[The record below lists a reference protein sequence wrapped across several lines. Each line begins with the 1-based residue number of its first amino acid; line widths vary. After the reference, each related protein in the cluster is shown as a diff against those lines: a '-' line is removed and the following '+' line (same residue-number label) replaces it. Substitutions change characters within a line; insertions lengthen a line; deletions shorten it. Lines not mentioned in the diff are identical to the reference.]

1 MKFLYFQILL
11 ILSPMLLFQQI
22 KELPI
27 GADVPQFTLPMKEVS
42 GKELTLK
49 EISSNKRGLL
59 VIFSCNTCPYVKLY
73 ENRTK
78 KIIEFCN
85 KNNIGLAILNSNEAQ
100 RGDED
105 SFEAMKKYQAEHLQ
119 GANYLLDEKS
129 KMADAFGATRTPQVF
144 LFDVSGKLIYK
155 GAIDDNVKDET
166 QVKIP
171 YLQNALD
178 ALLSGKKPALQETKS
193 IGCTIKRTE

>member
-1 MKFLYFQILL
+1 
-11 ILSPMLLFQQI
+11 MLLFQQV
-22 KELPI
+22 KELPL
-27 GADVPQFTLPMKEVS
+27 GADIPLSDLSMKDVS
-42 GKELTLK
+42 GKSLTLK
-49 EISSNKRGLL
+49 EISSDRKGLL

-78 KIIEFCN
+78 KIIEYCN

-105 SFEAMKKYQAEHLQ
+105 SFDAMKKYQAEHLP

-144 LFDVSGKLIYK
+144 LFDASGKLIYK
-155 GAIDDNVKDET
+155 GAIDDNVKDEA

-171 YLQNALD
+171 YLQNAVE
-178 ALLSGKKPALQETKS
+178 ALLSGKKPTVQETKS

>member
-1 MKFLYFQILL
+1 MKCLYFHILL
-11 ILSPMLLFQQI
+11 ILSPLLLFQQI
-22 KELPI
+22 KELSI
-27 GADVPQFTLPMKEVS
+27 GADVPQFGQSMKEVS

-49 EISSNKRGLL
+49 EIASNKRGLL

-78 KIIEFCN
+78 KIIEFCD

-105 SFEAMKKYQAEHLQ
+105 SFEAMKKYQAEHLK

-144 LFDVSGKLIYK
+144 LFDASGKLIYK

-178 ALLSGKKPALQETKS
+178 ALLSGKKPAIQETKS

>member
-1 MKFLYFQILL
+1 MKLLQIYTLL
-11 ILSPMLLFQQI
+11 IISPFFLFQQV
-22 KELPI
+22 KELAL
-27 GADVPQFTLPMKEVS
+27 GAEVPQSGLLLKEVT

-49 EISSNKRGLL
+49 DILSNKKGLL

-105 SFEAMKKYQAEHLQ
+105 SFEAMKKYQAEHLP
-119 GANYLLDEKS
+119 GAYYLLDEKS
-129 KMADAFGATRTPQVF
+129 TLADAFGATRTPQVF
-144 LFDVSGKLIYK
+144 LFDALGKLIYK

-178 ALLSGKKPALQETKS
+178 ALLSGKKPTVQETKS
-193 IGCTIKRTE
+193 IGCTIKRLE